1 MIGEE
6 TAYAALGLRR
16 GASRS
21 EIEEAYRRLIKRYH
35 PDMAGGDAA
44 RAAEINR
51 AYTQLRRSGA
61 APAVRV
67 RPRPPAPIPR
77 TTRPKGRRFGLLVVA
92 LGAIAGTVGLASERA
107 ERLPVRATDAIPLR
121 WVQSVDAGGIDDRR
135 DRLSS
140 FDEPL
145 HDEVIDRAIRDAVR
159 LNSEGDVGSAV
170 EFSRDCNNK
179 LRDDPSLAWF
189 DSCAAFDEAM
199 VALTANRPL
208 SESGRFGAAAVVSR
222 QIGAARMVSDDV
234 LAADGRLQRI
244 RSRVEL
250 SLLPRIDDVALTV
263 P

>member
-1 MIGEE
+1 MIGVE

-51 AYTQLRRSGA
+51 AYTALRRRGP
-61 APAVRV
+61 APPVLV
-67 RPRPPAPIPR
+67 RPRPPAPIPQP
-77 TTRPKGRRFGLLVVA
+77 TRPKGRRLGLLMAA
-92 LGAIAGTVGLASERA
+92 LGAIAASVVLAGERA
-107 ERLPVRATDAIPLR
+107 DRLPGRTTDALPLR
-121 WVQSVDAGGIDDRR
+121 WVESLDAGGIDNR
-135 DRLSS
+135 DRFAS

-145 HDEVIDRAIRDAVR
+145 HEEVIDRAIRDAVR
-159 LNSEGDVGSAV
+159 LNSDGDVGSAA
-170 EFSRDCNNK
+170 EFSRACNNK

-189 DSCAAFDEAM
+189 DSCAAFDEAI
-199 VALTANRPL
+199 VALTGERPL
-208 SESGRFGAAAVVSR
+208 SGSGPFGAPAVVAR
-222 QIGAARMVSDDV
+222 QMGAARMFSDDV
-234 LAADGRLQRI
+234 LAAEGRLQRI

>member
-1 MIGEE
+1 MIGED

-44 RAAEINR
+44 RAAEINH
-51 AYTQLRRSGA
+51 AYTQLRRMGA
-61 APAVRV
+61 APPMRV
-67 RPRPPAPIPR
+67 RRGPPAPIPR
-77 TTRPKGRRFGLLVVA
+77 PSRPKGRRLGLILVA
-92 LGAIAGTVGLASERA
+92 LGAIAGTVGLATERA
-107 ERLPVRATDAIPLR
+107 DRLPVRSTDAIPLR
-121 WVQSVDAGGIDDRR
+121 WVQAVDAAGIDRR

-159 LNSEGDVGSAV
+159 LNSEGDMGSAV

-199 VALTANRPL
+199 VALTADRPL
-208 SESGRFGAAAVVSR
+208 NESGRFAAPAVVSR

-250 SLLPRIDDVALTV
+250 SLLPRLDDVALTV